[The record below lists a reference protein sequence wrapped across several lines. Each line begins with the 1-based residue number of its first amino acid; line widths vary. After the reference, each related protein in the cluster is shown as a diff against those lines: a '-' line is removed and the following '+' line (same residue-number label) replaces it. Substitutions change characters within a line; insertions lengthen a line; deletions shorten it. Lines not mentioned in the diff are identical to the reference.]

1 MAQVRLRV
9 RCRRHAE
16 HCWAR
21 CREAPFWAVPVP
33 DVGGLWLAVWM
44 EHPGEPVHWDGAV
57 NAWRISGSV
66 FRMGRREWLTEAG
79 WHQAYDDGVRT
90 VIDLRNP
97 SEHGLRE
104 TDPAVSP
111 VVLAAF
117 DVVHAPTE
125 DPDHPEFK
133 ELCSPYLNDPACY
146 AANARLFPDKL
157 VAVFK
162 AVAAAPAGVV
172 IHCSAGRDRSGMVA
186 AMLQD
191 LTGAP
196 DHEIV
201 TGYQAAMRAIN
212 ERHRMVGPPHKH
224 ERYLDEGALLPL
236 LKTRGGGALEFVRR
250 LDTTNYLLRH
260 GLTAAE
266 LAAIRSRLASRM
278 TM

>member
-1 MAQVRLRV
+1 M
-9 RCRRHAE
+9 
-16 HCWAR
+16 
-21 CREAPFWAVPVP
+21 
-33 DVGGLWLAVWM
+33 
-44 EHPGEPVHWDGAV
+44 HWDGAV

-90 VIDLRNP
+90 VIDLRNA

-111 VVLAAF
+111 EVLAAF

-201 TGYQAAMRAIN
+201 SGYQAAMRAIN

-236 LKTRGGGALEFVRR
+236 LETRGGGALEFVRR